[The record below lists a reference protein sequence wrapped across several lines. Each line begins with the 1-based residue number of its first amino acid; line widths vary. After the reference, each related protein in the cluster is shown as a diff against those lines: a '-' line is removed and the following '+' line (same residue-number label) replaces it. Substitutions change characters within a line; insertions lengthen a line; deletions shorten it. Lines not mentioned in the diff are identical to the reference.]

1 MLMVCV
7 KDKKTRQ
14 IMHISEK
21 EYEAN
26 KDKYV
31 DIDDDPG
38 FTTFCWIIL
47 GIIVLLGVILLL

>member
-1 MLMVCV
+1 MICV
-7 KDKKTRQ
+7 RDKKTRQ
-14 IMHISEK
+14 IVYITEK

-38 FTTFCWIIL
+38 FTAFCWIIL
-47 GIIVLLGVILLL
+47 GIIVILGIISLL

>member
-1 MLMVCV
+1 MVYV
-7 KDKKTRQ
+7 KDKKTKQ
-14 IMHISEK
+14 IVNIPEK

-38 FTTFCWIIL
+38 FTIFCCVIL
-47 GIIVLLGVILLL
+47 GIIMIIGIILFL

>member
-1 MLMVCV
+1 MICV
-7 KDKKTRQ
+7 RDKKTRQ
-14 IMHISEK
+14 IVHITEK

-47 GIIVLLGVILLL
+47 GIIVILGIILFL